1 MRLCVFED
9 AFVRLL
15 EPLTLTR
22 PAWSL
27 RCGASTLLERQQ
39 RMLGA
44 VEVGALVRPEL
55 YDLCRLENPG
65 LSVND
70 ADFLR
75 HDDLILVNA
84 RWLPSSGLVIDKT
97 RPHVGLVNEQIAY
110 IVSPPATFGEEPF
123 ETLLSWLDQCRS
135 TMPTLETSGV
145 MIDYLWDLVDHNPET
160 LIQDWQWFQSTPGFA
175 GSQQGTSILGPGEK
189 LLVAQDAVVEPFVV
203 VDTRPGPVLID
214 RGAVVHSFSR
224 LEGPCY
230 IGKNTWIV
238 GAKIRGGS
246 FGPKCKIG
254 GEVEASIIQGHSN
267 KYHDGFLGHSY
278 LGEWV
283 NLAAGTQTSDLRN
296 DYGIIRVSVDG
307 ERIATGRTKIGSFIG
322 DHSKTGLGA
331 LLNTGSAIG
340 VFSNLLPAGSL
351 LPQTV
356 PSFCQVQYG
365 KIQENQDL
373 QQLFS
378 TAATVMS
385 RRGLTF
391 TDTHREFF
399 QGLFD
404 RTSAQRLRTIR
415 EIEMR
420 QLRPR
425 DKII

>member
-9 AFVRLL
+9 AAVRLL

-39 RMLGA
+39 RILGA
-44 VEVGALVRPEL
+44 VEVGALLRPEL
-55 YDLCRLENPG
+55 HDLCSLENPG
-65 LSVND
+65 LPIND
-70 ADFLR
+70 AGFLR
-75 HDDLILVNA
+75 HDALILVNA
-84 RWLPSSGLVIDKT
+84 RWLPSSDLVIDKT
-97 RPHVGLVNEQIAY
+97 RPHVGLVHEQIAY
-110 IVSPPATFGEEPF
+110 IVSPPATLVEEPF
-123 ETLLSWLDQCRS
+123 DALPSWLDQCRS
-135 TMPTLETSGV
+135 TLPALDTSGV
-145 MIDYLWDLVDHNPET
+145 MIDYLWDLVDHNPEA
-160 LIQDWQWFQSTPGFA
+160 LIQDWEWFKNQPCFG
-175 GSQQGTSILGPGEK
+175 GGPRETTIFGPTEK
-189 LLVAQDAVVEPFVV
+189 LVAAQDAVVEPFVV
-203 VDTRPGPVLID
+203 VDTRQGPVLID
-214 RGAVVHSFSR
+214 QGALVHAFSR

-238 GAKIRGGS
+238 GAKVRGGT

-296 DYGIIRVSVDG
+296 DYGIVRVSVDG
-307 ERIATGRTKIGSFIG
+307 QRIATGTTKVGSFIG

-331 LLNTGSAIG
+331 LLNAGSAIG
-340 VFSNLLPAGSL
+340 AFSNLLPAGAL

-356 PSFCQVQYG
+356 PSFCQVQHG

-373 QQLFS
+373 QQLFT
-378 TAATVMS
+378 TATTVMN
-385 RRGLTF
+385 RRGLPF
-391 TDTHREFF
+391 TDTHRDFF

-404 RTSAQRLRTIR
+404 RTSAPRHRAIR